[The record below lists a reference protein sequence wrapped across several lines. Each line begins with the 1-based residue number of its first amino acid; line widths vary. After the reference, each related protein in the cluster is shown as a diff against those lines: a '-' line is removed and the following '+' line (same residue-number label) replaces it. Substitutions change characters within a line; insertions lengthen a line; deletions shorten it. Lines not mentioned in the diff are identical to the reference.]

1 MIEIL
6 LGIALFTGLVLIL
19 TAIILIVRSKLMVT
33 GDVDILINNERT
45 VVVPVGEKLLGALA
59 GAKLLLPSAC
69 GGKGTCGQCK
79 VTILDGGGALLPTE
93 FSLLTKREVNNH
105 VRLAC
110 QVVVKRNIRLTL
122 PEQIFGVRQWE
133 CTVRSNRNVATFIKE
148 VVLDLPQDEIMDFK
162 AGGYIQVE
170 CPAYHT
176 SFRDF
181 MIGDNYRNDWD
192 RNDLWR
198 YEAGTREPTT
208 RAYSMANYPD
218 EKGIVML
225 DVRIATPPPGSDP
238 GTPPGVVSSY
248 LFSLKPADKVTISG
262 PYGHFYARE
271 TENEMVFIGG
281 GAGMAPMR
289 SHILDQVLR
298 IKTGRKITFWYGARN
313 HREIFYQEDFDKLQ
327 TDYENFNWYIALSDP
342 KPEDNWDGYTGFIHQ
357 VVYDNYLKDHPAP
370 EECEYYICGPPI
382 MNAAVIKML
391 EDLGIDE
398 DNIMFD
404 DFGG

>member
-1 MIEIL
+1 MLEVF
-6 LGIALFTGLVLIL
+6 LGIFLFTGLILIL
-19 TAIILIVRSKLMVT
+19 TVIILFVRSKLMLT
-33 GDVDILINNERT
+33 GNASILINNERT
-45 VVVPVGEKLLGALA
+45 VVAPVGEKLLGVLA
-59 GAKLLLPSAC
+59 DAGLFLPSAC

-79 VTILDGGGALLPTE
+79 VTVQTGGGAPLPAE
-93 FSLLTKREVNNH
+93 SSLLTRREINNH
-105 VRLAC
+105 LRLAC
-110 QVVVKRNIRLTL
+110 QVVVKRDLSLTL
-122 PEQIFGVRQWE
+122 PEEIFGVQQWE
-133 CTVRSNRNVATFIKE
+133 CTVRSNRNIATFIKE
-148 VVLDLPQDEIMDFK
+148 IVLELPRDETMDFK

-181 MIGDNYRNDWD
+181 IIGDNYRDEWD
-192 RNDLWR
+192 RNNLWR
-198 YEAGTREPTT
+198 YEAGTREPET

-225 DVRIATPPPGSDP
+225 NVRIATPPPGSDP

-248 LFSLKPADKVTISG
+248 LFSLKPGDKVTVSG

-281 GAGMAPMR
+281 GAGMAPLR
-289 SHILDQVLR
+289 SHILDQLLR
-298 IKTGRKITFWYGARN
+298 IHTRRKITFWYGARSR
-313 HREIFYQEDFDKLQ
+313 REIFYQEDFDKLQ
-327 TDYENFNWYIALSDP
+327 NKYENFTWHIALSDP
-342 KPEDNWDGYTGFIHQ
+342 KPEDEWTGYTGFIHQ

-370 EECEYYICGPPI
+370 EECEYYICGPPM

-391 EDLGIDE
+391 EDLGINE
-398 DNIMFD
+398 DNIMYD

>member
-93 FSLLTKREVNNH
+93 SSLLTKHEVNNH

-110 QVVVKRNIRLTL
+110 QVVVKRNMRLTM
-122 PEQIFGVRQWE
+122 PEQIFGVRKWE
-133 CTVRSNRNVATFIKE
+133 CTVRSNRNIATFIKE
-148 VVLDLPQDEIMDFK
+148 VVLELPRDESMDFK

-176 SFRDF
+176 CFKDFRIEDC
-181 MIGDNYRNDWD
+181 YKSEWD
-192 RNDLWR
+192 RNNLWR
-198 YEAGTREPTT
+198 YEAGTKEKTT

-218 EKGIVML
+218 EKGIIIL
-225 DVRIATPPPGSDP
+225 NVRIATPPPGSDP
-238 GTPPGVVSSY
+238 AVPAGVVSSY
-248 LFSLKPADKVTISG
+248 LFSLNPGDKVTVSG
-262 PYGHFYARE
+262 PFGHFYAMD

-281 GAGMAPMR
+281 GAGMAPIR
-289 SHILDQVLR
+289 SHILDQLLR
-298 IKTGRKITFWYGARN
+298 IKTRRKITFWYGARSYQ
-313 HREIFYQEDFDKLQ
+313 ELFYQEEFDTLQ
-327 TDYENFNWYIALSDP
+327 TSHENFNWYIALSDP
-342 KPEDNWDGYTGFIHQ
+342 KPEDHWTGYTGFIHQ
-357 VVYDNYLKDHPAP
+357 VIYDNYLKDHPVP
-370 EECEYYICGPPI
+370 EECEYYICGPPL
-382 MNAAVIKML
+382 MNSAVIKML
-391 EDLGIDE
+391 EDLGVDRE
-398 DNIMFD
+398 NIMLD